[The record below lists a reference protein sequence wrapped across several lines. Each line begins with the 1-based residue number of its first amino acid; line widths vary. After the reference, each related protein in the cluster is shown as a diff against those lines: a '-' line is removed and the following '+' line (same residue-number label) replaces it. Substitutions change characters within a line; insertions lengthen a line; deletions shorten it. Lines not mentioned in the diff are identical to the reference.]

1 MPKRN
6 SHPKKNEQANPLKIG
21 VSQLIH
27 RKLKGEIGGSELHH
41 QFT

>member
-1 MPKRN
+1 MPKRKG
-6 SHPKKNEQANPLKIG
+6 HPKKNEQANPLKIG

-27 RKLKGEIGGSELHH
+27 HTLKGEISGSELHH